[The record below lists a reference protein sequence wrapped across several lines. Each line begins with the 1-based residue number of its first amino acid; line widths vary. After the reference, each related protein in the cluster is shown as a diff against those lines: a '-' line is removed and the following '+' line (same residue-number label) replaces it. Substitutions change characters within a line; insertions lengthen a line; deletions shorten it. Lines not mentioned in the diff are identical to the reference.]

1 MLRKPNLICV
11 DVDYRESI
19 AVAAGVLF
27 HAWGDEVP
35 AKEATVTIREVQ
47 PYQPGQFF
55 RRELP
60 CLVRVLDALG
70 TRPDT
75 VIIDGYVWLG
85 STDRPGLGAFLFETL
100 SREAAVIG
108 VAKRR
113 FRDWSSSQQTAG
125 NLPPHEDFPSVL
137 ARSLTPAATCGECA
151 RCFGSTNAVEVFRG
165 RSRSPLYVTAAGM
178 DSSEAAGHIRSMH
191 GKYRIPT
198 LLKRVDRLSRSST
211 VYHCLF

>member
-1 MLRKPNLICV
+1 MFQNSNLICV
-11 DVDYRESI
+11 DVDYRDSL
-19 AVAAGVLF
+19 AKAAAVLF
-27 HAWGDEVP
+27 HAWSDEVP

-60 CLVRVLDALG
+60 CLVRVLDALR

-85 STDRPGLGAFLFETL
+85 SKDRPGLGAFLFETL

-113 FRDWSSSQQTAG
+113 FRD
-125 NLPPHEDFPSVL
+125 
-137 ARSLTPAATCGECA
+137 
-151 RCFGSTNAVEVFRG
+151 STNAVEIFRG
-165 RSRSPLYVTAAGM
+165 RSKSPLYVTTAGM

-191 GKYRIPT
+191 GGNRIPT
-198 LLKRVDRLSRSST
+198 LLKWVDRLSRS
-211 VYHCLF
+211 

>member
-11 DVDYRESI
+11 DVDYREFI
-19 AVAAGVLF
+19 AVAAAVLF
-27 HAWGDEVP
+27 HAWGDESS
-35 AKEATVTIREVQ
+35 AKEATVTIKEVQ

-60 CLVRVLDALG
+60 CLVRVLNALG

-75 VIIDGYVWLG
+75 VIVDGYVWLG
-85 STDRPGLGAFLFETL
+85 SKDRPGLGAFLFETL

-113 FRDWSSSQQTAG
+113 FRD
-125 NLPPHEDFPSVL
+125 
-137 ARSLTPAATCGECA
+137 
-151 RCFGSTNAVEVFRG
+151 STNAVEVFRG
-165 RSRSPLYVTAAGM
+165 RSKSPLYVTAAGM

-191 GKYRIPT
+191 GKNRIPT
-198 LLKRVDRLSRSST
+198 LLKRVDRLSRI
-211 VYHCLF
+211 